1 MSEKNWNNF
10 PDLYY
15 KEQPYTFLGN
25 RRIRVLY
32 IKERNIIRGCNF
44 DPKSLPRKAEWSF
57 MILISPRS
65 AVVRA
70 KFTSLIS
77 RILNTPA
84 WTDNV
89 SLRNSQGGA
98 EFRSCRPEQPAK
110 WESAWNKVLTVY
122 FLTERIISCS
132 TVTSFL
138 IVLKEKLKE
147 IRKEYRC
154 FKEQGDAS
162 GIVKTMEKRWCQNIL
177 CCSFMNF
184 TLDYLYYIFKT
195 NSLIK
200 LGRISCLKFHL
211 LIIHSSNKIMKFMKS
226 RIIWLHDINKS
237 NCTETIFDGECLTEI
252 YPNNEIVKFTA
263 DGINYLH
270 RAMLT
275 NLIYKIPL
283 TVNTSQKEV
292 RKQLELWKDGSCLEH
307 DSDELHAFENGK
319 RRTIDVWLHEDP
331 PSGFVAFKDPSW
343 ASQM

>member
-1 MSEKNWNNF
+1 MNKKSCINTKDMSEKNWNNF

-154 FKEQGDAS
+154 FKEQEDAS
-162 GIVKTMEKRWCQNIL
+162 CIVNTMEKRWCQNIL
-177 CCSFMNF
+177 CYSFMNF
-184 TLDYLYYIFKT
+184 D
-195 NSLIK
+195 
-200 LGRISCLKFHL
+200 
-211 LIIHSSNKIMKFMKS
+211 
-226 RIIWLHDINKS
+226 
-237 NCTETIFDGECLTEI
+237 
-252 YPNNEIVKFTA
+252 IVKF
-263 DGINYLH
+263 YLG
-270 RAMLT
+270 LF
-275 NLIYKIPL
+275 
-283 TVNTSQKEV
+283 V
-292 RKQLELWKDGSCLEH
+292 
-307 DSDELHAFENGK
+307 LHF
-319 RRTIDVWLHEDP
+319 
-331 PSGFVAFKDPSW
+331 
-343 ASQM
+343 

>member
-1 MSEKNWNNF
+1 MREKNWNNF
-10 PDLYY
+10 SDLYY

-138 IVLKEKLKE
+138 SYLKKNWKRYGKNTDVSRNKEMQAVSLKPWKSDDVKIFCIAVL
-147 IRKEYRC
+147 
-154 FKEQGDAS
+154 
-162 GIVKTMEKRWCQNIL
+162 WIL
-177 CCSFMNF
+177 ISLNF
-184 TLDYLYYIFKT
+184 TWDYLYHIFKT
-195 NSLIK
+195 NNLTKI
-200 LGRISCLKFHL
+200 GRISCLKFHV
-211 LIIHSSNKIMKFMKS
+211 LITHFSNKIMKFMKS
-226 RIIWLHDINKS
+226 RIVWLYDISK
-237 NCTETIFDGECLTEI
+237 
-252 YPNNEIVKFTA
+252 
-263 DGINYLH
+263 
-270 RAMLT
+270 T
-275 NLIYKIPL
+275 NVQRLYL
-283 TVNTSQKEV
+283 TVTVSLKSIQITKLSNLQ
-292 RKQLELWKDGSCLEH
+292 
-307 DSDELHAFENGK
+307 
-319 RRTIDVWLHEDP
+319 
-331 PSGFVAFKDPSW
+331 
-343 ASQM
+343 QME